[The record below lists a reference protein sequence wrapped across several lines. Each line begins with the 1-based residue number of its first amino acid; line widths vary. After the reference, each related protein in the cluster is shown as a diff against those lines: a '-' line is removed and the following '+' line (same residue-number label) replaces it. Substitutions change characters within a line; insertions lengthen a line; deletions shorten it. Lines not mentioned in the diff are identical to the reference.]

1 MDTLLSEKNR
11 AVRRSVRA
19 FCERELR
26 PIAQQIDQEAAFPWE
41 VVEKMGRLGYFGI
54 QAPKD
59 LSGAEMDTLS
69 YVVVVEE
76 FSRLCASLGLCISVH
91 NSVAVYPILTFG
103 SDEQK
108 QRWVPALAQGEKIGA
123 FGLTEPN
130 IGSDAAGIEATAIRE
145 DQHYVVNANK
155 VFVTNGGVADV
166 CLIFVRT
173 DPGAGPKG
181 ISVIVVERGT
191 PGFVVGDLEN
201 LLGVRANPVSSI
213 RLYDCRVPAENLLG
227 KEGIGLRIGLSAL
240 DSGRIGIAAQ
250 AVGIAQAAL
259 EEAVQYA
266 KQRRQFGVPIASHQ
280 AVAMMIADMATQ
292 VDAARLM
299 VYKAA
304 IRRDQGKSYSKEA
317 AMAKLFASE
326 ASCKVTDSAVQIH
339 GGYGCS
345 KAYPVERYYR
355 DARVT
360 RIYEGT
366 SEIHRMV
373 IARGVLES

>member
-19 FCERELR
+19 FCEREIR
-26 PIAQQIDQEAAFPWE
+26 PIAQQIDQEASFPWE

-54 QAPKD
+54 QVPRD
-59 LSGAEMDTLS
+59 LSGAEMDALS

-76 FSRLCASLGLCISVH
+76 ISRLCASLGVCISVH

-108 QRWVPALAQGEKIGA
+108 QKWIPSLARGEKIGA

-130 IGSDAAGIEATAIRE
+130 IGSDAAGIEASAVRE
-145 DQHYVVNANK
+145 DNHYVVNANK
-155 VFVTNGGVADV
+155 VFVTNGGVADI
-166 CLIFVRT
+166 CLVFVRT

-213 RLYDCRVPAENLLG
+213 RLYDCRVPAENLLA
-227 KEGIGLRIGLSAL
+227 KEGMGLRIGLSAL
-240 DSGRIGIAAQ
+240 DSGRMGIAAQ

-259 EEAVQYA
+259 EEGVQYA
-266 KQRRQFGVPIASHQ
+266 KQRRQFGVPIAKHQ

-304 IRRDQGKSYSKEA
+304 IRRDQGKPFSKEA

-326 ASCKVTDSAVQIH
+326 ASCKVTDLAVQIH
-339 GGYGCS
+339 GGYGYS